1 MLDKAAHETGA
12 AMERFPRRRLVFT
25 PVFSAVFLITACSA
39 IAVAQPPAAV
49 RQDQQQDQKSHSTTV
64 ITGQACLECHKPL
77 TQAFTVSPHGKAA
90 QLKGAEA
97 ITCDTCHGDPTRHNQ
112 NGNPGRIS
120 SPYKLPT
127 AQANALCLNCHSRNE
142 SHAGWLGSPHDRN
155 DMSCVSCHKE
165 HHATSD
171 RLLTRT
177 GAPPTPLMLTQVS
190 EKLLKNTEQELC
202 LSCHKEKR
210 KATMQRST
218 HLFSTEHGDTKV
230 GCSSCHNP
238 HGGEGRTMLA
248 DSSISQL
255 CLQCHAEKRGPFLW
269 EHPPVRENCNTC
281 HVPHGSNNLNLLKSR
296 STVLCQSCHMHMMWR
311 HQTIA
316 GYDIF
321 TFNQG
326 CNNCHSNIHGSNH
339 PSGRTFTR

>member
-1 MLDKAAHETGA
+1 MLKQTGHEKDAGT
-12 AMERFPRRRLVFT
+12 ERILRRLLLVLT
-25 PVFSAVFLITACSA
+25 PVRSAVFQITICSV

-49 RQDQQQDQKSHSTTV
+49 RQDQQPDLKSHLTV
-64 ITGQACLECHKPL
+64 VTGQACLECHKNL
-77 TQAFTVSPHGKAA
+77 TQAFTVSPHGKVA
-90 QLKGAEA
+90 QLKGRDA

-127 AQANALCLNCHSRNE
+127 AQANALCLNCHSRDE
-142 SHAGWLGSPHDRN
+142 SHAGWLGSRHDRN

-165 HHATSD
+165 HHVASD

-177 GAPPTPLMLTQVS
+177 GLAPTAQMLAKVS
-190 EKLLKNTEQELC
+190 DKLLKQTEQELC

-210 KATMQRST
+210 KATLQRST

-230 GCSSCHNP
+230 SCTSCHNP

-248 DSSISQL
+248 DSSVSQL

-281 HVPHGSNNLNLLKSR
+281 HVPHGSNNPNLLKSR

-311 HQTIA
+311 HQTVA
-316 GYDIF
+316 GYDMF

>member
-1 MLDKAAHETGA
+1 MLRTTLRGIGEPVAW
-12 AMERFPRRRLVFT
+12 PRVL
-25 PVFSAVFLITACSA
+25 SAFLLITLGSS
-39 IAVAQPPAAV
+39 IAVAQPA
-49 RQDQQQDQKSHSTTV
+49 RQEPPQDQKANLATTV
-64 ITGQACLECHKPL
+64 FTGQDCLGCHREL
-77 TQAFTVSPHGKAA
+77 TKAFALSPHGKVA
-90 QLKGAEA
+90 QFMKGAEA
-97 ITCDTCHGDPTRHNQ
+97 MTCDTCHGDPARHNV

-127 AQANALCLNCHSRNE
+127 AQANALCLNCHARDQ

-165 HHATSD
+165 HHLSTD
-171 RLLTRT
+171 RLMTRN
-177 GAPPTPLMLTQVS
+177 GILPTPLMVTKVN
-190 EKLLKNTEQELC
+190 EMLLKDTEQELC
-202 LSCHKEKR
+202 LNCHKDKR
-210 KATMQRST
+210 KATLQRST
-218 HLFSTEHGDTKV
+218 HLFATERGDTKV
-230 GCSSCHNP
+230 SCTSCHNP

-281 HVPHGSNNLNLLKSR
+281 HVSHGSNNPNLLKAR
-296 STVLCQSCHMHMMWR
+296 STVVCQTCHMHMLWR

-326 CNNCHSNIHGSNH
+326 CNNCHSQIHGSNH
-339 PSGRTFTR
+339 PSGKTFTR